1 MLQWV
6 AMNGL
11 SNQEFWGAAFEYIL
25 QLADMLH
32 GTTDGRKVCFVCVWY
47 VCLEILAYIYSVG
60 LPYLYPP

>member
-1 MLQWV
+1 MVLQWV

-32 GTTDGRKVCFVCVWY
+32 GTTDGRKVCFVCVWCAS
-47 VCLEILAYIYSVG
+47 VILAHKYSVG
-60 LPYLYPP
+60 LLYLYPV

>member
-1 MLQWV
+1 MVLQWV

-32 GTTDGRKVCFVCVWY
+32 GTTDGRKVCVCVC
-47 VCLEILAYIYSVG
+47 VVRVS
-60 LPYLYPP
+60 